1 VLDTLTWGIV
11 CLIGGIVVGSVA
23 TIARRKL
30 RHWLWMRDP
39 RRARLTHYVR
49 SRVVHRPGEADLTA
63 VERTMRHMVA
73 AGELEVHPDDYDKD
87 LRDARV
93 RLRPSR

>member
-1 VLDTLTWGIV
+1 
-11 CLIGGIVVGSVA
+11 
-23 TIARRKL
+23 
-30 RHWLWMRDP
+30 
-39 RRARLTHYVR
+39 
-49 SRVVHRPGEADLTA
+49 
-63 VERTMRHMVA
+63 MRHMVA